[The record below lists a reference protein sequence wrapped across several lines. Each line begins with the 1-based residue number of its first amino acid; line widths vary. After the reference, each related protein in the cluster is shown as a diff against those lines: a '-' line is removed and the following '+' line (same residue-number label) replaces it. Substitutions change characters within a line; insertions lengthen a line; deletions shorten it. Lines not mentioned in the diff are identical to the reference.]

1 MTTPTTEM
9 KKALT
14 QVDRST
20 KSLTAAQTA
29 LTKAAEDT
37 AASLASNI
45 ALLAQTTQDL
55 EFKQSELTNL
65 GQELTAKERENAAEL
80 ALRVKENEDK
90 VLTTLM
96 TARKLATI
104 TAVDLALLDKEV
116 VALRKGQ
123 ETELAAAVKATKEAA
138 EADKTA
144 ALQTQ
149 TLQNNTIIA
158 EYKAKAINDNSKIEF
173 LEQQIV
179 ALRKDAEDNRKAQVE
194 IEQARAKSAGVT
206 IQNSK

>member
-65 GQELTAKERENAAEL
+65 GQELAAKERENAAEL

-104 TAVDLALLDKEV
+104 TTVDLALLDKEV

-138 EADKTA
+138 DADKAA